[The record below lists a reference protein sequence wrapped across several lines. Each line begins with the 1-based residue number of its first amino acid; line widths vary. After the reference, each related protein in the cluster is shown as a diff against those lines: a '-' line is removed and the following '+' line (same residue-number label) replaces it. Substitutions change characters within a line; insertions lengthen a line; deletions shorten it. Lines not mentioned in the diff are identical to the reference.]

1 MRIKKFKKNEY
12 IQTDGMWVRNLCLKN
27 SPHIDINDLTSKE
40 KNLLLNN
47 ELINLKFPK
56 LDLDDF
62 FYPYVV
68 ICSDGYDWDAK
79 QEILSYF
86 DYEKVKILTTN
97 QSLAR
102 WKMVGSLSEI
112 HRIINFYIVNNP
124 YEDCIRY
131 LPRNHT
137 YFPNVLAS
145 TKTNPTFLSY
155 YRGEIYFYKSASG
168 IDYSGPPIDVS
179 TTLDDYR
186 NPICAAISFAWKLRS
201 SKILLFCCDE
211 SFEDERPGAVKMD
224 NGLYQYPQ
232 QILSQKII
240 DKQLFW
246 LKMAGVEIF
255 DFSKGIKYENAQ
267 YISDEEQ
274 LKSIFD

>member
-12 IQTDGMWVRNLCLKN
+12 IRADDVWVRNLCSKN
-27 SPHIDINDLTSKE
+27 PPIDINNLTSEEKE
-40 KNLLLNN
+40 FLLNN
-47 ELINLKFPK
+47 ELINLRFSKS
-56 LDLDDF
+56 DLNE
-62 FYPYVV
+62 FYYHYVA
-68 ICSDGYDWDAK
+68 ICSDGFDWNEK
-79 QEILSYF
+79 QEILSHF
-86 DYEKVKILTTN
+86 DYEQVRILSTN
-97 QSLAR
+97 QSLAK
-102 WKMVGSLSEI
+102 WKMVGNLSET

-124 YEDCIRY
+124 YEDCMRY
-131 LPRNHT
+131 LPRDHR

-145 TKTNPTFLSY
+145 TKTNPEFLSY
-155 YRGEIYFYKSASG
+155 YRGEVYFYKSAPSV
-168 IDYSGPPIDVS
+168 DYSGPPSDVS
-179 TTLDDYR
+179 MTLDDYR
-186 NPICAAISFAWKLRS
+186 NPICAAISFAWELRA

-211 SFEDERPGAVKMD
+211 SFEDERPGAIRME

-267 YISDEEQ
+267 YIDNEEK
-274 LKSIFD
+274 LKTIFD